1 MSDIL
6 RRTRPRSRGHVT
18 CSMCGTRIPR
28 GVRYDRIEIPD
39 MGTIVTTLVCDDCAE
54 CASLCMGDAGLTLWE
69 DGVTA
74 EDIDEWARYST
85 DEAAAR
91 YLERRRL
98 ADTQTG
104 EARS

>member
-1 MSDIL
+1 
-6 RRTRPRSRGHVT
+6 
-18 CSMCGTRIPR
+18 
-28 GVRYDRIEIPD
+28 
-39 MGTIVTTLVCDDCAE
+39 MGTIVTTIVCDDCDE
-54 CASLCMGDAGLTLWE
+54 CASLCMGDAGFAPWE

-74 EDIDEWARYST
+74 EDILEWARYST
-85 DEAAAR
+85 DEAADR

>member
-6 RRTRPRSRGHVT
+6 RRTQPRSRGHVT
-18 CSMCGTRIPR
+18 CDMCGARIPR

-39 MGTIVTTLVCDDCAE
+39 MGTIVTTRVCDDCAE
-54 CASLCMGDAGLTLWE
+54 CASLCMGDAGFAPWD

-74 EDIDEWARYST
+74 EDILEWARYST

-91 YLERRRL
+91 YLQRRQC
-98 ADTQTG
+98 ADTETG

>member
-6 RRTRPRSRGHVT
+6 RRTRPRSRGHVA
-18 CSMCGTRIPR
+18 CDMCGARIPR

-85 DEAAAR
+85 DEAANR

-98 ADTQTG
+98 AEAETG

>member
-1 MSDIL
+1 MFDIL
-6 RRTRPRSRGHVT
+6 RRTRPCSRGHVT
-18 CSMCGTRIPR
+18 CSMCGARIPR
-28 GVRYDRIEIPD
+28 GVKYDRTEVPD
-39 MGTIVTTLVCDDCAE
+39 MGTIVTTIVCDDCDE
-54 CASLCMGDAGLTLWE
+54 CASLCMGDAGFAPWE

-74 EDIDEWARYST
+74 EDILEWARYST
-85 DEAAAR
+85 DEAADR